1 MKGYWIGEISPGRMM
16 KIMEDNAL
24 HILAFGA
31 HADDVEIGMG
41 GTIAKL
47 TSEGKQ
53 VGICDLTDA
62 DLSSNGNVLLRKEE
76 AGKAAEILRVSVRT
90 SLGFPDRGLFL
101 QESYINEIAKIIRIY
116 KPKIVF
122 APYYED
128 RHPDHGNC
136 ARLVEEAVF
145 SAGIKKYHTDGCNVP
160 HKVDRMYF
168 YMINGFH
175 HPDFTID
182 ITPFIDH
189 KLTALRAYKSQ
200 FEKTAESFN
209 TPLVNGYIE
218 TVEARERMFG
228 KLVNVRYAEGFKT
241 KVPILL
247 KHDLLGE

>member
-1 MKGYWIGEISPGRMM
+1 MSKRMVKLM
-16 KIMEDNAL
+16 NDNGL

-47 TSEGKQ
+47 ASEGKRI
-53 VGICDLTDA
+53 GICDLTDA
-62 DLSSNGNVLLRKEE
+62 DLSSNGNAALRKEE
-76 AGKAAEILRVSVRT
+76 AAHAAEILKVSVRK
-90 SLGFPDRGLFL
+90 SLGFPDRGLF
-101 QESYINEIAKIIRIY
+101 QSEQYIRTIAGVIRAY
-116 KPKIVF
+116 RPRIVF
-122 APYYED
+122 APYFED

-145 SAGIKKYHTDGCNVP
+145 SAGIKKYKTDGENQP
-160 HKVDRMYF
+160 HRVERIYF

-175 HPDFTID
+175 NPDFTID
-182 ITPFIDH
+182 ISTVIDK
-189 KLTALRAYKSQ
+189 KLSALRAYKSQ
-200 FEKTAESFN
+200 FEKTEQSIE

-228 KLVNVRYAEGFKT
+228 KLVGVSYAEGFKT

-247 KHDLLGE
+247 NRDLIGE